1 MTDLACCG
9 ERLVRKSSTMM
20 PVVLNSCSVL
30 YHLQFIWNLFD
41 VECHD
46 LKHDSRSLE
55 IVSFDKLHRSFISS
69 SSVNYLWP
77 YLVLLF
83 YYCFIV
89 FYIIVLLF
97 VFGDKVRYWSKIMIF
112 SYPTCIPHP
121 SFDTI
126 LECDGRTDKQNCYHV
141 SALMHDKIVD
151 PGSEVAKWLKKDV
164 DFTIKQ
170 WIRPVSS
177 IAKILYLILHHN
189 IKEISCAISH
199 SFLHHSKW
207 SW

>member
-1 MTDLACCG
+1 
-9 ERLVRKSSTMM
+9 
-20 PVVLNSCSVL
+20 
-30 YHLQFIWNLFD
+30 
-41 VECHD
+41 
-46 LKHDSRSLE
+46 
-55 IVSFDKLHRSFISS
+55 
-69 SSVNYLWP
+69 
-77 YLVLLF
+77 
-83 YYCFIV
+83 
-89 FYIIVLLF
+89 
-97 VFGDKVRYWSKIMIF
+97 
-112 SYPTCIPHP
+112 
-121 SFDTI
+121 
-126 LECDGRTDKQNCYHV
+126 
-141 SALMHDKIVD
+141 MHNKIVD